1 MAKVAIY
8 MIVIV
13 AIVQDVAMQKI
24 NGDMKTLKEYTGSPN
39 THLKDD
45 NQYQNISSNKTNKD
59 TSHIASEKKVDNLI
73 AKASKHDT
81 EKDNVDEP
89 YMKRKKKGRKLLRKV
104 LKRVPLS
111 RVGLYSV
118 DYHGG
123 NLTPVKT
130 LQKHIFPSVNES
142 FQQSPKKQQNIKY
155 LNAPGWSQFFE
166 NAFPPYTISQIGKF
180 MSPENILN
188 HRSNIS
194 NAIISKASNIV
205 RSETL
210 NEKKTPKRFFGS
222 FLFGAVTTLEAAIK
236 VNIPIPFCQFPN
248 SPCKIIFIS
257 CSGVFFRCFY
267 FCSKDISVV
276 PRNFVTSSYLSCA
289 SVI

>member
-1 MAKVAIY
+1 MDKVAIY
-8 MIVIV
+8 IILTM
-13 AIVQDVAMQKI
+13 AIVQDVAMQTI
-24 NGDMKTLKEYTGSPN
+24 DGEMKSLKEYIGSPDK
-39 THLKDD
+39 HLKDD

-59 TSHIASEKKVDNLI
+59 TSHITSEKLVDNLI
-73 AKASKHDT
+73 AKVSKHDK
-81 EKDNVDEP
+81 EKDDVDEP
-89 YMKRKKKGRKLLRKV
+89 YIKRKKKGRKLLRKV

-118 DYHGG
+118 DYNGG
-123 NLTPVKT
+123 NLTPIET
-130 LQKHIFPSVNES
+130 LQKHIFPPPNKS
-142 FQQSPKKQQNIKY
+142 FHQSPKQQQNIKY

-180 MSPENILN
+180 MRPENILN

-205 RSETL
+205 RSETI

-236 VNIPIPFCQFPN
+236 VNIPIPFCQVPN
-248 SPCKIIFIS
+248 SPCKINLIW
-257 CSGVFFRCFY
+257 R
-267 FCSKDISVV
+267 
-276 PRNFVTSSYLSCA
+276 SCA
-289 SVI
+289 F

>member
-1 MAKVAIY
+1 MDKVAIY
-8 MIVIV
+8 MIVTM
-13 AIVQDVAMQKI
+13 ALVQDVAMQKL
-24 NGDMKTLKEYTGSPN
+24 NGDMKILKDYTGSPDK
-39 THLKDD
+39 HLKDD
-45 NQYQNISSNKTNKD
+45 NQHQNISRNKTNKV
-59 TSHIASEKKVDNLI
+59 TSHIASEKQVDNVI
-73 AKASKHDT
+73 AKINKHDK
-81 EKDNVDEP
+81 EKDNVA
-89 YMKRKKKGRKLLRKV
+89 KSHIKGKKKGRKLLRKV

-111 RVGLYSV
+111 RVGLYGV

-123 NLTPVKT
+123 NLTPIKT
-130 LQKHIFPSVNES
+130 LQKHIFSSVNES

-180 MSPENILN
+180 MSPENIFN

-248 SPCKIIFIS
+248 SPCKIKFIS
-257 CSGVFFRCFY
+257 CSGALFILWQGCFRC
-267 FCSKDISVV
+267 
-276 PRNFVTSSYLSCA
+276 TA
-289 SVI
+289 

>member
-1 MAKVAIY
+1 MANVTMY
-8 MIVIV
+8 MIVIM
-13 AIVQDVAMQKI
+13 AIVQDVAMQKS
-24 NGDMKTLKEYTGSPN
+24 NGDMKTLRDYTGGPDK
-39 THLKDD
+39 HLKDD
-45 NQYQNISSNKTNKD
+45 NQYENISSNKTNKN
-59 TSHIASEKKVDNLI
+59 TSHITLEKQVDNLVVKI
-73 AKASKHDT
+73 SKHDK

-89 YMKRKKKGRKLLRKV
+89 YIKRKKKGRKLLRKV

-118 DYHGG
+118 DYNGN
-123 NLTPVKT
+123 NLTPIKT
-130 LQKHIFPSVNES
+130 LQKHIFQPANES
-142 FQQSPKKQQNIKY
+142 FQQSHKKQQNIKY

-166 NAFPPYTISQIGKF
+166 NTFPPYTISQIGKF

-188 HRSNIS
+188 RRSNIS
-194 NAIISKASNIV
+194 NAIISKTSNIV

-248 SPCKIIFIS
+248 SPCKINLI
-257 CSGVFFRCFY
+257 
-267 FCSKDISVV
+267 
-276 PRNFVTSSYLSCA
+276 
-289 SVI
+289 